1 MADTP
6 RNPGADA
13 LSAAGAA
20 PLILLSSPVIP
31 VTNGTLSS
39 SGSIPTVS
47 IITIFGRRT
56 FSAAFNATFQSTLN
70 G

>member
-31 VTNGTLSS
+31 VTNGTLTL
-39 SGSIPTVS
+39 SGLVS
-47 IITIFGRRT
+47 TINVSRGRSNISEHSQWLRY
-56 FSAAFNATFQSTLN
+56 
-70 G
+70 